1 MRSGPSAV
9 REILH
14 RHGCAASPLCPRGV
28 RPGHVLSRDGVVY
41 RRGLGFLPS
50 VTSGVLW
57 DLLGYAKLA
66 LWEARMAVV
75 AKGFDVSF
83 KTARILAEF
92 WTAFEKEKDRFGM
105 FELERLTDDLVKVVI
120 LRMFNEMVDERDLV
134 TWLARYCGVRGSPT
148 KVLDVDGIWTGS
160 WRVPVRLVEDPEG
173 YGGVRHLPS
182 MVVLGENRGLVHY
195 QGQPRLCRR
204 CGAHGHLAE
213 VVCFKYREL
222 GHLGSECTAGRKCN
236 LCGLGSHMF
245 RDCPDSFPNKLKKSF
260 NNYQVQV
267 RAQASAEAPAPGG
280 EEAQEEG
287 GVQVEGGGREEG
299 GVQEEVSGGE
309 CVGEAQVTGAG
320 KGQEGTRPSKAPE
333 EECKEG
339 GPTGPVAGPEVAVGQ
354 GVEREVG
361 EGPESDS
368 GASLVTVGSQ
378 PMGASEEGMVV
389 EGGTL
394 KRSAEDSGGEE
405 GAHAEKKG
413 RVGEEAP
420 RGFVG
425 ASLSD
430 SMSGGSSP
438 ASPDVSPN

>member
-1 MRSGPSAV
+1 
-9 REILH
+9 
-14 RHGCAASPLCPRGV
+14 
-28 RPGHVLSRDGVVY
+28 
-41 RRGLGFLPS
+41 
-50 VTSGVLW
+50 
-57 DLLGYAKLA
+57 
-66 LWEARMAVV
+66 
-75 AKGFDVSF
+75 
-83 KTARILAEF
+83 
-92 WTAFEKEKDRFGM
+92 
-105 FELERLTDDLVKVVI
+105 
-120 LRMFNEMVDERDLV
+120 MFNEMVDERDLV

-213 VVCFKYREL
+213 ACKVVVCFKCREL

-245 RDCPDSFPNKLKKSF
+245 RDCPDSFANKLKKSF

-267 RAQASAEAPAPGG
+267 RAQASPEAPAPGG

-287 GVQVEGGGREEG
+287 GVQVEGGVREEG

-333 EECKEG
+333 EEGKEG

-413 RVGEEAP
+413 RGEEAP

-438 ASPDVSPN
+438 ASPDVSPNQSPYVGATSGEVPPTDPGGGGVGK

>member
-1 MRSGPSAV
+1 
-9 REILH
+9 
-14 RHGCAASPLCPRGV
+14 
-28 RPGHVLSRDGVVY
+28 
-41 RRGLGFLPS
+41 
-50 VTSGVLW
+50 
-57 DLLGYAKLA
+57 
-66 LWEARMAVV
+66 
-75 AKGFDVSF
+75 
-83 KTARILAEF
+83 
-92 WTAFEKEKDRFGM
+92 M

-213 VVCFKYREL
+213 ACKVVVCFKCREL
-222 GHLGSECTAGRKCN
+222 GHVGSECTAGRKCN

-245 RDCPDSFPNKLKKSF
+245 RDCPDSFANKLKKSF
-260 NNYQVQV
+260 NTYRVQV

-287 GVQVEGGGREEG
+287 GVQVEGGVREEG
-299 GVQEEVSGGE
+299 GAQEVSIGE
-309 CVGEAQVTGAG
+309 GVGEAQVTGAG
-320 KGQEGTRPSKAPE
+320 NGQGATRPSKASE
-333 EECKEG
+333 EEGREG

-354 GVEREVG
+354 GIGREG
-361 EGPESDS
+361 NEDPGSDS

-378 PMGASEEGMVV
+378 PMGASDEEMVV

-413 RVGEEAP
+413 RGGGDPGGFCGGEPLGQYVGRVVTGLP
-420 RGFVG
+420 
-425 ASLSD
+425 
-430 SMSGGSSP
+430 
-438 ASPDVSPN
+438 